1 VSFLERGKTDIK
13 NLKTKRGIKM
23 RKVTVIFMIFGMLAI
38 LFSVGCAKKPD
49 QDISAAKSAVD
60 ALTAEGA
67 DKYAGEEMK
76 MINDDLNAAMD
87 EVKTQDSKVMKNYDK
102 AKGMLA
108 KVTADA
114 EALKTKLPMKK
125 EEAKNNALTSEAD
138 AKTAVNEAK
147 ALLAKAPKGK
157 GSRADI
163 EALKA
168 DVKGLEESLA
178 EVSSAVEKEDYSAAI
193 EKANS
198 IKEKSAD
205 VSSQIQQAMEK
216 KAGTNKK

>member
-1 VSFLERGKTDIK
+1 
-13 NLKTKRGIKM
+13 M
-23 RKVTVIFMIFGMLAI
+23 RKITVTFMIFGMLAI
-38 LFSVGCAKKPD
+38 LLSGGCAKKPD

-60 ALTAEGA
+60 ALTAKGA

-76 MINDDLNAAMD
+76 MINDDLNTAMD
-87 EVKTQDSKVMKNYDK
+87 EVKTQDSKVMKNYTK
-102 AKGMLA
+102 AKDMLA
-108 KVTADA
+108 KVKADA
-114 EALKTKLPMKK
+114 ETLKTKLPMKK
-125 EEAKNNALTSEAD
+125 EEAKNNALSSEEA

-168 DVKGLEESLA
+168 DVKGLEESIA
-178 EVSSAVEKEDYSAAI
+178 EVNSAIGNEDYSEAI

-205 VSSQIQQAMEK
+205 VSSQIKQAMEK
-216 KAGTNKK
+216 AGAKKK

>member
-1 VSFLERGKTDIK
+1 
-13 NLKTKRGIKM
+13 M
-23 RKVTVIFMIFGMLAI
+23 RKITVTFMIFGMLAI
-38 LFSVGCAKKPD
+38 LLSGGCAKKPAE
-49 QDISAAKSAVD
+49 DINAAKSAVD

-87 EVKTQDSKVMKNYDK
+87 EVKTQDSKVMKNYSK
-102 AKGMLA
+102 AKDMLE
-108 KVTADA
+108 KVKTDA
-114 EALKTKLPMKK
+114 EALKEKLPVKK
-125 EEAKNNALTSEAD
+125 EEAKNNALSSEEA

-178 EVSSAVEKEDYSAAI
+178 EVNSAIENEDYSSAI
-193 EKANS
+193 EKADS
-198 IKEKSAD
+198 IREKSAD

-216 KAGTNKK
+216 KSGAKKK